1 MVDSTL
7 VFKELE
13 HDFLQYMLHKGGIAK
28 KTSHD
33 YISRMRFLSNSY
45 VLDSNVT
52 EEYIE
57 YIMNE
62 ERKVYTNRNRY
73 NTPKALGDLHAGLR
87 KFLSFIQSDYLKQQK
102 ETIISEIKKVEDN
115 IQLSSTERTQI
126 IQSRIGQGLF
136 RNQLIEYWNGCSV
149 SGCSLLPVL
158 VASHIKPWYVSDN
171 IQRLDPF
178 NGLLLQPNIDKLFDR
193 GYITFDTKGNI
204 ICSSF
209 LDKSDRLILGIDN
222 NMHLRKIDD
231 MHKQYLEY
239 HQNNCFMG

>member
-87 KFLSFIQSDYLKQQK
+87 KFLNTTKTTALC
-102 ETIISEIKKVEDN
+102 DN
-115 IQLSSTERTQI
+115 II
-126 IQSRIGQGLF
+126 
-136 RNQLIEYWNGCSV
+136 
-149 SGCSLLPVL
+149 LLNNL
-158 VASHIKPWYVSDN
+158 N
-171 IQRLDPF
+171 CRF
-178 NGLLLQPNIDKLFDR
+178 NFV
-193 GYITFDTKGNI
+193 
-204 ICSSF
+204 
-209 LDKSDRLILGIDN
+209 
-222 NMHLRKIDD
+222 
-231 MHKQYLEY
+231 
-239 HQNNCFMG
+239 